1 MQQLSSWTFY
11 DNQWIDG
18 NPSLIG
24 PLSHGAWMGSPVF
37 DGARVFNGLAPDL
50 MLHCER
56 VVRSAEA
63 MLMTSPVSAEEIFEI
78 TKIGVSKFDNV
89 DLYIR
94 PLIWAED
101 SMGLLRC
108 DPNSAKFCVSIIEMP
123 MPSDDGLSAC
133 ISKFQKPSQL
143 SAPTDAKAACL
154 YPNGARAMQ
163 EASSRGFQQA
173 IMLDQDL
180 KVAEFASSNLFIVKD
195 GTIFTPRKTGCFLA
209 GITRKRVI
217 YLAKNN
223 KLPIEE
229 VDLSIEDVL
238 GADEVFSTGN
248 FSKLSYFN
256 LVEDKEFELG
266 AIYSKLRKL
275 YFDFARNCKLF

>member
-154 YPNGARAMQ
+154 TKWCKGHARGF
-163 EASSRGFQQA
+163 ERFQQA

-180 KVAEFASSNLFIVKD
+180 KVANLLLRIYLLSKMNNFY
-195 GTIFTPRKTGCFLA
+195 TEKTDVFG
-209 GITRKRVI
+209 GITETCN
-217 YLAKNN
+217 LSCENN

-229 VDLSIEDVL
+229 VDLSIEDV
-238 GADEVFSTGN
+238 GADEVFSTET
-248 FSKLSYFN
+248 SVSYYFN